1 MRVVDK
7 SCVAVLL
14 RGEEGEGEA
23 IKGNE
28 FCHFS
33 IQIGLPSKLI
43 EAAVG
48 FDKNHSLH
56 SCRSNF
62 RCRAATANADENMQ
76 NKNTYFNRSTKEK
89 QNKSCQIYDLKGSP
103 SGSLVFALL
112 TFCRL

>member
-1 MRVVDK
+1 MTK
-7 SCVAVLL
+7 AVLHL
-14 RGEEGEGEA
+14 KRGEEGEGEA

-62 RCRAATANADENMQ
+62 RCRAATANADEK
-76 NKNTYFNRSTKEK
+76 NKNTDFNRSTNEK
-89 QNKSCQIYDLKGSP
+89 LNKSCQIYDLKGSP

>member
-7 SCVAVLL
+7 SCVAPQEGGEGE
-14 RGEEGEGEA
+14 GEEVGEA
-23 IKGNE
+23 IKGYE

-76 NKNTYFNRSTKEK
+76 NKNTDFNTSTK
-89 QNKSCQIYDLKGSP
+89 QILP
-103 SGSLVFALL
+103 NL
-112 TFCRL
+112 